1 MWLYFFSFLLTMSPI
16 GDLLSPI
23 SDLMPDIDHVKGDTM
38 KKQTSAGPAVRDRRA
53 TRAKL
58 IQAVGA
64 ILSEK
69 GFTALGV
76 NAVARKAGVDKVLI
90 YRYFGGLEQLME
102 AFGRESNFWPS
113 IRELAGGDDDA
124 YARLPLAEKLS
135 QLAVNYTHAL
145 RARPLTLE
153 IMAWEMVERNHLTDA
168 LEAIREN
175 TIMQF
180 YEMFFSD
187 HPVDLD
193 LQALTA
199 VIGAALSYLA
209 TRARHIDI
217 FNGIDL
223 SSDQGWE
230 RLQAAIGTIIAGV
243 VADTAGQTE
252 HEHRF

>member
-1 MWLYFFSFLLTMSPI
+1 M
-16 GDLLSPI
+16 
-23 SDLMPDIDHVKGDTM
+23 IDKP
-38 KKQTSAGPAVRDRRA
+38 KKDVPVRDSRA

-58 IQAVGA
+58 MQAVGS

-76 NAVARKAGVDKVLI
+76 NAIARKAGVDKVLI

-113 IRELAGGDDDA
+113 VEELAGGDADA

-145 RARPLTLE
+145 RSRPLTLE
-153 IMAWEMVERNHLTDA
+153 IMAWEMVERNHLTNE

-175 TIMQF
+175 TIIQF
-180 YEMFFSD
+180 YHLFFTR
-187 HPVDLD
+187 HQVDMD
-193 LQALTA
+193 LTALTA
-199 VIGAALSYLA
+199 VVGAALSYLT
-209 TRARHIDI
+209 TRARHIDL

-223 SSDQGWE
+223 ASDQGWQ
-230 RLQAAIGTIIAGV
+230 RLQAAIDTIIAGLLPEV
-243 VADTAGQTE
+243 GL
-252 HEHRF
+252 

>member
-1 MWLYFFSFLLTMSPI
+1 
-16 GDLLSPI
+16 
-23 SDLMPDIDHVKGDTM
+23 MPKTPE
-38 KKQTSAGPAVRDRRA
+38 KKSAARDSQA

-58 IQAVGA
+58 IKAVGT

-90 YRYFGGLEQLME
+90 YRYFGGMEQLTE
-102 AFGRESNFWPS
+102 AFGRDSNFWPS
-113 IRELAGGDDDA
+113 VEELAGGDADA
-124 YARLPLAEKLS
+124 YTRLSLAEKLS
-135 QLAVNYTHAL
+135 QLALNYAHAL
-145 RARPLTLE
+145 RSRPLTLE
-153 IMAWEMVERNHLTDA
+153 IMAWEMVERNHLTNE

-180 YEMFFSD
+180 YQMFFTR

-193 LQALTA
+193 LTALTA

-209 TRARHIDI
+209 TRARHIDL

-223 SSDQGWE
+223 ASDKGWQ
-230 RLQAAIGTIIAGV
+230 RLQAAIDAIIAGLL
-243 VADTAGQTE
+243 AEPA
-252 HEHRF
+252 

>member
-1 MWLYFFSFLLTMSPI
+1 
-16 GDLLSPI
+16 
-23 SDLMPDIDHVKGDTM
+23 MP
-38 KKQTSAGPAVRDRRA
+38 KKPEEKTAVRDSQA

-90 YRYFGGLEQLME
+90 YRYFGGMEQLME
-102 AFGRESNFWPS
+102 AFGRDGSFWPS
-113 IRELAGGDDDA
+113 VEELAGGDSDA
-124 YARLPLAEKLS
+124 YARLSLSEKLS
-135 QLAVNYTHAL
+135 RLAANYTHAL
-145 RARPLTLE
+145 RSRPLTLE
-153 IMAWEMVERNHLTDA
+153 IMAWEMVERNHLTDE

-180 YEMFFSD
+180 YKLFFTR
-187 HPVDLD
+187 HKVDLD
-193 LQALTA
+193 LTALTA
-199 VIGAALSYLA
+199 VIGAALCYLT

-223 SSDQGWE
+223 ASDQGWQ
-230 RLQAAIGTIIAGV
+230 RLQAAIDVIIAGLLNDNTGESRLNV
-243 VADTAGQTE
+243 
-252 HEHRF
+252 

>member
-1 MWLYFFSFLLTMSPI
+1 MTQES
-16 GDLLSPI
+16 
-23 SDLMPDIDHVKGDTM
+23 
-38 KKQTSAGPAVRDRRA
+38 KKTGPVRDSQA

-90 YRYFGGLEQLME
+90 YRYFGGMEQLME
-102 AFGRESNFWPS
+102 AFGRDSSFWPS
-113 IRELAGGDDDA
+113 VEELAGGDADA
-124 YARLPLAEKLS
+124 YARLSLGEKLS
-135 QLAVNYTHAL
+135 RLAVNYAHAL
-145 RARPLTLE
+145 QSRPLTLE
-153 IMAWEMVERNHLTDA
+153 IMAWEMVERNHLTNE

-180 YEMFFSD
+180 YQLFFTR

-193 LQALTA
+193 LTALTA
-199 VIGAALSYLA
+199 VIGAALSYLV

-223 SSDQGWE
+223 ATDQGWE
-230 RLQAAIGTIIAGV
+230 RLQAAIDTIIAGLLP
-243 VADTAGQTE
+243 ADIN
-252 HEHRF
+252 

>member
-1 MWLYFFSFLLTMSPI
+1 MVPKN
-16 GDLLSPI
+16 G
-23 SDLMPDIDHVKGDTM
+23 K
-38 KKQTSAGPAVRDRRA
+38 APAMRDSQA

-58 IQAVGA
+58 IKAVGD

-90 YRYFGGLEQLME
+90 YRYFGGMEQLTE

-113 IRELAGGDDDA
+113 VEELAGGVADA

-145 RARPLTLE
+145 RSRPLTLE
-153 IMAWEMVERNHLTDA
+153 IMAWEMVERNQLTNE

-175 TIMQF
+175 TIMMF
-180 YEMFFSD
+180 YQNFFSQ
-187 HPVDLD
+187 HHVDLD
-193 LQALTA
+193 LIALTA
-199 VIGAALSYLA
+199 IIGAALSYLV
-209 TRARHIDI
+209 TRARHIDL

-223 SSDQGWE
+223 ASDQGWE
-230 RLQAAIGTIIAGV
+230 QLQTGIDTIIAGLLPESGV
-243 VADTAGQTE
+243 
-252 HEHRF
+252 